1 VLCATRP
8 PSLKY
13 SLDLLQEGRPLLGVG
28 MVHIVIGEVVVANGV
43 AGYRT
48 HQAFHHSLG
57 RVPKQETGRA
67 TGAISAASLRSFCK
81 FGTAAPSGSIV
92 KLTGNEDAVEEA
104 LQDRGEPLVP
114 NWIYED

>member
-1 VLCATRP
+1 
-8 PSLKY
+8 
-13 SLDLLQEGRPLLGVG
+13 

-57 RVPKQETGRA
+57 RVPKHA
-67 TGAISAASLRSFCK
+67 TGAISAASLRSFCR
-81 FGTAAPSGSIV
+81 FGTAAPPGSIV
-92 KLTGNEDAVEEA
+92 KLTPGMKTRSKKPFRIAGN
-104 LQDRGEPLVP
+104 PFVP

>member
-1 VLCATRP
+1 
-8 PSLKY
+8 
-13 SLDLLQEGRPLLGVG
+13 
-28 MVHIVIGEVVVANGV
+28 MVHIVIGEVVVANGA

-48 HQAFHHSLG
+48 HQAFHHLPG

-92 KLTGNEDAVEEA
+92 KLTPGMKTRSKKPFRIAGNPSFQTGYMRTSASA
-104 LQDRGEPLVP
+104 AS
-114 NWIYED
+114 